1 MLAEAQLWS
10 GAGSSLGS
18 VNGFSEALI
27 ERSGYE
33 GDEFVALYDEFRPRP
48 PTALL
53 RILMQLAQTER
64 PRLVVDL
71 GCGTGI
77 STRVWAATAEEVV
90 GVEPNPAMIGQAR
103 RRSKAANVRYVERFA
118 SESGVAAGAA
128 DIVTCAQAFHWMEA
142 APALAEA
149 ARILRAGGVFAA
161 YDYDVPPVVQ
171 PEVDQAFASHLEAR
185 RAARVRLGLEA
196 GAATWPKEQHV
207 EQVRRIGLFRHAR
220 ELVCHGFGFA
230 DADRVIGMAESIGGP
245 RTIFGD
251 KASEVTS
258 TFDGLRETA
267 ARRLGKQEHP
277 MTVCYRIR
285 AGMK

>member
-1 MLAEAQLWS
+1 M
-10 GAGSSLGS
+10 
-18 VNGFSEALI
+18 NGFSETLI

-33 GDEFVALYDEFRPRP
+33 GDEFVQLYDEFRPRP

-64 PRLVVDL
+64 PQLVIDL

-77 STRVWAATAEEVV
+77 STRVWAAAATEVV

-103 RRSKAANVRYVERFA
+103 RVCEALNVRYVEGFA
-118 SESGVAAGAA
+118 SESGVSDAAA
-128 DIVTCAQAFHWMEA
+128 DIVTCAQAFHWMEP
-142 APALAEA
+142 APVLAEA
-149 ARILRAGGVFAA
+149 ARVLRRGGVFAA

-171 PEVDQAFASHLEAR
+171 PDVDQAFDSHLEAR
-185 RAARVRLGLEA
+185 RVARVRLGLQA

-207 EQVRRIGLFRHAR
+207 DQIRQTRRFRYAR
-220 ELVCHGFGFA
+220 ELVCHGSGLA

-245 RTIFGD
+245 RAIFGGH
-251 KASEVTS
+251 APEVAS
-258 TFDGLRETA
+258 TFECLRETA
-267 ARRLGKQEHP
+267 ARRLGKQERP

-285 AGMK
+285 IGIK